1 MNDIKF
7 PAKTESKENI
17 YKALKEL
24 KKEDIPWES
33 GKVMAYVYKTIP
45 EAQQLADKAYTLY
58 LTENG
63 LDPTQFPSLLQ
74 LERTVIAM
82 VADLLNGGT
91 DAVGNCT
98 SGGTE
103 SVILAVKTARDR
115 ARDLFPQ
122 ITNPEI
128 IIPETA
134 HPCFH
139 KAGHYLNVN
148 VKKIPV
154 DRTTFKAD
162 VKAMEKAI
170 TDQTILLVGSAPSYT
185 HGVIDNIEAI
195 AALAQANNLL
205 CHVDACVGGMFL
217 PFAKMLDYPIPPFDF
232 SVPGVTSISCDLHK
246 FGYVPKGCSSIIYR
260 NKELRQYQ
268 LFSCSAWPG
277 YTIINP
283 TVLSSK
289 TGGPMAAAWS
299 LFKFLGIDGYK
310 NAVKACMD
318 GREVVIEALK
328 EIPELYLLGQ
338 PDISM
343 LSFASNSEAVNVF
356 ELTERMKAKGWFI
369 QTQLKS
375 DVSDAGIHLSI
386 SHFNAPHMAGL
397 MEDLKAIVKELK
409 AEKETQ
415 EPVQAMLDPAML
427 QAMMA
432 NFSPEMLDN
441 LEQILGKNDK
451 GIPDNFVVINN
462 LLNTLE
468 PAQRDKLLIAFVNK
482 MFSIEQ

>member
-1 MNDIKF
+1 MNDLIF
-7 PAKTESKENI
+7 PTKAESKEEI
-17 YKALKEL
+17 YKALKGL
-24 KKEDIPWES
+24 KKEDIPWQS

-45 EAQQLADKAYTLY
+45 EAHELANEAYTLF

-74 LERTVIAM
+74 LEKSVIAM

-91 DAVGNCT
+91 NAVGNCT

-103 SVILAVKTARDR
+103 SVMLAVKTARDR
-115 ARDLFPQ
+115 ARDLFPH
-122 ITNPEI
+122 IIDPEI

-139 KAGHYLNVN
+139 KAGHYLNVK
-148 VKKIPV
+148 VKMIPV

-162 VKAMEKAI
+162 VNAMEAAI

-195 AALAQANNLL
+195 ASLAQANNLL
-205 CHVDACVGGMFL
+205 CHVDACVGGMFI
-217 PFAKMLDYPIPPFDF
+217 PFAKMLDYPMPAFDF
-232 SVPGVTSISCDLHK
+232 SVPGVSSISCDLHK

-268 LFSCSAWPG
+268 LFSCSLWPG
-277 YTIINP
+277 YTIVNP

-299 LFKFLGIDGYK
+299 LFKFLGTEGYK
-310 NAVKACMD
+310 NAVKACME
-318 GREVVIEALK
+318 GRQVVIDALK
-328 EIPELYLLGQ
+328 DIPELYLLGE
-338 PDISM
+338 PAIGM
-343 LSFASNSEAVNVF
+343 LSFASNSAAVNVF

-369 QTQLKS
+369 QAQLKS
-375 DVSDAGIHLSI
+375 NVSDAGIHLSI
-386 SHFNAPHMAGL
+386 SHFNAPHMASL
-397 MEDLKAIVKELK
+397 MVDLKAIVEELK
-409 AEKETQ
+409 KETDKSQ
-415 EPVQAMLDPAML
+415 QMVFDPAMIKN
-427 QAMMA
+427 MMA
-432 NFSPEMLDN
+432 NFTPDMLDS

-451 GIPDNFVVINN
+451 GIPDNFVVVNKI
-462 LLNTLE
+462 LNTLE
-468 PAQRDKLLIAFVNK
+468 PVQRDKLLVAFINK
-482 MFSIEQ
+482 MFSVEK